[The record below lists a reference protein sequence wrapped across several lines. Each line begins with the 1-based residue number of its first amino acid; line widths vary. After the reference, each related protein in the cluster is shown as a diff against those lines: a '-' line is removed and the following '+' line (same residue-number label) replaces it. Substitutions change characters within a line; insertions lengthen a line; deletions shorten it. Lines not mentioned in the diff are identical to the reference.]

1 MVVWSDPPWRGVAT
15 MWPGQQSV
23 SRPFRR
29 VGPAGPVPWPE
40 APQVEIPDAG
50 IVTAGLDPTG
60 VYADFLLAPEQVDAA
75 IAARVMYWIEAGR
88 RVGVITV
95 ARAI

>member
-1 MVVWSDPPWRGVAT
+1 MVVWSDPPWRGTAT
-15 MWPGQQSV
+15 LWPGQQAV
-23 SRPFRR
+23 SHPFRR
-29 VGPAGPVPWPE
+29 VGPPGPGPWPE

-50 IVTAGLDPTG
+50 IVTAGMDPTG
-60 VYADFLLAPEQVDAA
+60 VYAVFLLSPEQVDAA
-75 IAARVMYWIEAGR
+75 IAARVMYWIEAGQ